1 MTQTF
6 KMPVFAGEM
15 LDEKTDAVLRSAW
28 DAMRAAS
35 PTLRFVE
42 FRIFITQDADSF
54 CVPSKEIIL
63 TDEAH
68 LTPNGK
74 VDVPAS
80 IMAPIYMAW
89 GQDGLVEQCIMAHP
103 LPFYDMEKNRFMSLF
118 WSPDCC
124 VLAQEYLPTFLDDDA
139 GQARLTSRDFKER
152 SSIASM
158 IVPVTESHHQR
169 IAYAGKLSAIQTEV
183 DWLWKRITLG
193 MEPIAMEL
201 DDPLNPMELP

>member
-103 LPFYDMEKNRFMSLF
+103 LPFSDMEKNRFMSLF